1 VTRVPTRQQLSL
13 WLPVVVWM
21 AAIFVGSSIPEPPIP
36 SNVPDGLL
44 HEAGYFGLG
53 VLLIRALAGGRWAGV
68 TPRTLVLAWIIAVA
82 YAATDEWHQS
92 FVPNRHVEFR
102 DWIADAIGALAAT
115 IVVGAW
121 GIIRRL

>member
-1 VTRVPTRQQLSL
+1 VPTRQQLSL
-13 WLPVVVWM
+13 WLPVVLWM
-21 AAIFVGSSIPEPPIP
+21 AAIFVASSIPEPPIP
-36 SNVPDGLL
+36 GGVPDVSL

-68 TPRTLVLAWIIAVA
+68 TPRTLTLAWIIAVA
-82 YAATDEWHQS
+82 YAVTDEWHQS
-92 FVPNRHVEFR
+92 FVPTRHAELR
-102 DWIADAIGALAAT
+102 DWIADAIGALTAT

>member
-1 VTRVPTRQQLSL
+1 
-13 WLPVVVWM
+13 M
-21 AAIFVGSSIPEPPIP
+21 AALFVASSIPEPPIP
-36 SNVPDGLL
+36 SSVPDVSL
-44 HEAGYFGLG
+44 HEVAYFGLG
-53 VLLIRALAGGRWAGV
+53 VLLIRALAGGRWAGL
-68 TPRTLVLAWIIAVA
+68 TPRTLVVAWIIAVA

-92 FVPNRHVEFR
+92 FVPTRHAELR

>member
-1 VTRVPTRQQLSL
+1 MPTRPQLSL

-21 AAIFVGSSIPEPPIP
+21 AAIFVASSIREPPIP
-36 SNVPDGLL
+36 SSVPDVSL
-44 HEAGYFGLG
+44 HEVGYFGLG

-68 TPRTLVLAWIIAVA
+68 TPRTLALAWIIAVA

-92 FVPNRHVEFR
+92 FVPTRHAELR